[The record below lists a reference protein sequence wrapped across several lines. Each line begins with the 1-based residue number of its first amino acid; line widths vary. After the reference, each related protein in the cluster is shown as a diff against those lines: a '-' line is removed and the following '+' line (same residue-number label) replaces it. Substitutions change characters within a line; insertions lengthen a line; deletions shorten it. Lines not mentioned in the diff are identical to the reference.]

1 MPGCTRCIMPSLFTQ
16 EYNTKG
22 MPMTSIKVKFRPST
36 VDGKEGG
43 LYFQIIHN
51 RVVRQLNTDY
61 KVLAEEWDAESE
73 SVIVNGNRSNLLL
86 GIQERLAWD
95 MARLEKVVRSLETE
109 RRRFTADDVITMF
122 HKLTKE
128 SSLFTF
134 MHGVIAQL
142 KQLGKIRTS
151 ETYTATLNSFMAFRD
166 EQDVPLDGI
175 NSDMMLMYEAY
186 LKAREVRMN
195 TISFYMRNLRAV
207 YNRAVEKGLTQ
218 QNNPFRHVY
227 TGVDKTV
234 KRAIPIKVIKALKEL
249 DLSMKPSLDFA
260 RDMFMF
266 SFYTRG
272 MSFVDMAYLRKTDIK
287 NGILTYRRRKTGQEL
302 SIKWEKCMAEIIAKY
317 PENKTDYLLPIIKEE
332 GNGRNS
338 VSHQACLNGRVVTDE
353 GKANERRQYDNT
365 LHLVNYRLKELST
378 MLKLLRPL
386 TMYVARHSWASAAKA
401 KNVPLSV
408 ISEGMGHDSEATT
421 QIYLASLETSVVDKA
436 NKMILGLL

>member
-1 MPGCTRCIMPSLFTQ
+1 M
-16 EYNTKG
+16 
-22 MPMTSIKVKFRPST
+22 

-61 KVLAEEWDAESE
+61 KVFAEEWDAESE
-73 SVIVNGNRSNLLL
+73 SVVVNGNRSNLLL

-95 MARLEKVVRSLETE
+95 VARLEKVVRSLETE
-109 RRRFTADDVITMF
+109 RRRFTTDDVITMF

-142 KQLGKIRTS
+142 KQLGKVRTS
-151 ETYTATLNSFMAFRD
+151 ETYTATLKSFMAFRD

-175 NSDMMLMYEAY
+175 SSDMMLMYEAH
-186 LKAREVRMN
+186 LKARGVRMN

-218 QNNPFRHVY
+218 PNNPFRHVY

-234 KRAIPIKVIKALKEL
+234 KRAIPIKAIKALKEL

-260 RDMFMF
+260 RDMFLF

-272 MSFVDMAYLRKTDIK
+272 MSFVDIAYLKKTDLQ

-378 MLKLLRPL
+378 MLKLQRPL
-386 TMYVARHSWASAAKA
+386 TMYVARHSWASAAKS

>member
-1 MPGCTRCIMPSLFTQ
+1 MR
-16 EYNTKG
+16 
-22 MPMTSIKVKFRPST
+22 MTSIKVKFRPST

-61 KVLAEEWDAESE
+61 KVFAEEWDAESE
-73 SVIVNGNRSNLLL
+73 SIVIKGNRSYFLL
-86 GIQERLAWD
+86 GIQERLSWD
-95 MARLEKVVRSLETE
+95 VARLEKVVRTLETE
-109 RRRFTADDVITMF
+109 HRRFAADDVITLF
-122 HKLTKE
+122 HKQAKE

-134 MHGVIAQL
+134 MHSVIALL
-142 KQLGKIRTS
+142 KQLGQVRTS
-151 ETYTATLNSFMAFRD
+151 ETYTATLKSFMEFRE

-175 NSDMMLMYEAY
+175 SSDLMLLYEAH
-186 LKAREVRMN
+186 LKARGVRMN

-207 YNRAVEKGLTQ
+207 YNRAVEKGLTP

-234 KRAIPIKVIKALKEL
+234 KRAIPIKEIKALKAL

-272 MSFVDMAYLRKTDIK
+272 MSFVDMAYLKKSDLKI
-287 NGILTYRRRKTGQEL
+287 GILTYRRRKTGQQL
-302 SIKWEKCMAEIIAKY
+302 TIKWEKCMEDIVTKY
-317 PENKTDYLLPIIKEE
+317 PSNETEYLLPIIKKQ
-332 GNGRNS
+332 G
-338 VSHQACLNGRVVTDE
+338 
-353 GKANERRQYDNT
+353 NERKQYDNA
-365 LHLVNYRLKELST
+365 LHLVNYHLKELST
-378 MLKLLRPL
+378 MLKLQRPL
-386 TMYVARHSWASAAKA
+386 TMYVARHSRASAAKA

>member
-1 MPGCTRCIMPSLFTQ
+1 
-16 EYNTKG
+16 
-22 MPMTSIKVKFRPST
+22 MTSIKIKFRLST
-36 VDGKEGG
+36 VEGKEGG

-61 KVLAEEWDAESE
+61 KVVVEEWDAEAE
-73 SVIVNGNRSNLLL
+73 SIIVNGNRSNLLL

-95 MARLEKVVRSLETE
+95 VARLEKVVRMLETE
-109 RRRFTADDVITMF
+109 RRRYTADDVITMF

-142 KQLGKIRTS
+142 KQLGKVRTS
-151 ETYTATLNSFMAFRD
+151 ETYTATLKSFMAFRD

-175 NSDMMLMYEAY
+175 SSDLMLLYEAH
-186 LKAREVRMN
+186 LKAREVSMN

-207 YNRAVEKGLTQ
+207 YNRAVEKGLTA

-234 KRAIPIKVIKALKEL
+234 KRAIPIKFIKALKEL
-249 DLSMKPSLDFA
+249 DLSLKPSLDFA

-272 MSFVDMAYLRKTDIK
+272 MSFVDMTYLKKSDLQ
-287 NGILTYRRRKTGQEL
+287 NGILTYRRRKTGQQL
-302 SIKWEKCMAEIIAKY
+302 SIKWEKCMEDIIGKY
-317 PENKTDYLLPIIKEE
+317 PNNETGFLLPIIKKQ
-332 GNGRNS
+332 G
-338 VSHQACLNGRVVTDE
+338 
-353 GKANERRQYDNT
+353 NERKQYDNA
-365 LHLVNYRLKELST
+365 LHLVNYHLKELST
-378 MLKLLRPL
+378 MLKLQRPL

-421 QIYLASLETSVVDKA
+421 QIYLASIETSAVDKA
-436 NKMILGLL
+436 NKKILGLL

>member
-1 MPGCTRCIMPSLFTQ
+1 M
-16 EYNTKG
+16 N
-22 MPMTSIKVKFRPST
+22 MTSIKVKFRPSS
-36 VDGKEGG
+36 VEGKEGCI
-43 LYFQIIHN
+43 YIQIIHN

-61 KVLAEEWDAESE
+61 RIFASEWDENSE
-73 SVIVNGNRSNLLL
+73 TVMANGDRTNIVNAIKEWLT
-86 GIQERLAWD
+86 WD
-95 MARLEKVVRSLETE
+95 LARLKKVISQLETE
-109 RRRFTADDVITMF
+109 QSRYTADDVITGY

-128 SSLFTF
+128 VSLFSF
-134 MHGVIAQL
+134 WHNVIAQL
-142 KQLGKIRTS
+142 KQLGKVRTS
-151 ETYTATLNSFMAFRD
+151 ETYTATLNSFMTFRE

-175 NSDMMLMYEAY
+175 SSDMMLLYEAH
-186 LKAREVRMN
+186 LKARGVRMN
-195 TISFYMRNLRAV
+195 TISFYMRIFRAV

-234 KRAIPIKVIKALKEL
+234 KRAIPIKAIKALKDL
-249 DLSMKPSLDFA
+249 DLATNLALDFA

-272 MSFVDMAYLRKTDIK
+272 MSFVDMAYLKKTDIK

-317 PENKTDYLLPIIKEE
+317 PENKTDFLLPIIK
-332 GNGRNS
+332 
-338 VSHQACLNGRVVTDE
+338 DE
-353 GKANERRQYDNT
+353 GDERRQYDNA

-378 MLKLLRPL
+378 MLKLQRPL

>member
-1 MPGCTRCIMPSLFTQ
+1 M
-16 EYNTKG
+16 
-22 MPMTSIKVKFRPST
+22 

-61 KVLAEEWDAESE
+61 KAFAEEWDAESE
-73 SVIVNGNRSNLLL
+73 SVVVNGNRSNLLL

-95 MARLEKVVRSLETE
+95 VARLEKVVRSLETE

-142 KQLGKIRTS
+142 KQLGKVRTS
-151 ETYTATLNSFMAFRD
+151 ETYTATLKSFMAFRD

-175 NSDMMLMYEAY
+175 SSDMMLMYEAH
-186 LKAREVRMN
+186 LKARGVRMN

-218 QNNPFRHVY
+218 PNNPFRHVY

-234 KRAIPIKVIKALKEL
+234 KRAIPIKAIKALKEL

-260 RDMFMF
+260 RDMFLF

-272 MSFVDMAYLRKTDIK
+272 MSFVDIAYLKKTDLQ

-332 GNGRNS
+332 CNGRNS

-378 MLKLLRPL
+378 MLKLQRPL

>member
-1 MPGCTRCIMPSLFTQ
+1 M
-16 EYNTKG
+16 
-22 MPMTSIKVKFRPST
+22 

-61 KVLAEEWDAESE
+61 KVFAEEWDAESE
-73 SVIVNGNRSNLLL
+73 SVVVNGSRSNLLL

-95 MARLEKVVRSLETE
+95 VARLEKVVRSLETE

-128 SSLFTF
+128 SSLFNF

-151 ETYTATLNSFMAFRD
+151 ETYTATLKSFMAFR
-166 EQDVPLDGI
+166 ENQDVPLDGI
-175 NSDMMLMYEAY
+175 SSDLMLLYEAH
-186 LKAREVRMN
+186 LKAREVSMN

-207 YNRAVEKGLTQ
+207 YNRAVEKGLTP
-218 QNNPFRHVY
+218 QNKPFRHVY
-227 TGVDKTV
+227 TGVDKTI
-234 KRAIPIKVIKALKEL
+234 KRAIPIKEIKALKEL
-249 DLSMKPSLDFA
+249 DLSLKPSLDFA

-272 MSFVDMAYLRKTDIK
+272 MSFIDMAYLKKSDLQ
-287 NGILTYRRRKTGQEL
+287 NGILTYRRRKTGQQL
-302 SIKWEKCMAEIIAKY
+302 TIKWEKCMEDIVSKY
-317 PENKTDYLLPIIKEE
+317 PKNQTDYLLPIIKET
-332 GNGRNS
+332 
-338 VSHQACLNGRVVTDE
+338 V
-353 GKANERRQYDNT
+353 NERRQYDNA
-365 LHLVNYRLKELST
+365 LHLVNYHLKDLSSL
-378 MLKLLRPL
+378 LKLQRPL

-401 KNVPLSV
+401 KNIPLSV

>member
-1 MPGCTRCIMPSLFTQ
+1 M
-16 EYNTKG
+16 
-22 MPMTSIKVKFRPST
+22 

-51 RVVRQLNTDY
+51 RIVRQLNTDY
-61 KVLAEEWDAESE
+61 KVFAEEWDAESE
-73 SVIVNGNRSNLLL
+73 SVVVNGNRSNLLL

-95 MARLEKVVRSLETE
+95 VARLEKVVRSLETE

-142 KQLGKIRTS
+142 KQLGKVRTS
-151 ETYTATLNSFMAFRD
+151 ETYTATLKSFMAFRD

-175 NSDMMLMYEAY
+175 SSDMMLMYEAH
-186 LKAREVRMN
+186 LKARGVRMN

-218 QNNPFRHVY
+218 PNNPFRHVY

-234 KRAIPIKVIKALKEL
+234 KRAIPIKAIKALKEL

-260 RDMFMF
+260 RDMFLF

-272 MSFVDMAYLRKTDIK
+272 MSFVDIAYLKKTDLQ

-378 MLKLLRPL
+378 MLKLQRPL
-386 TMYVARHSWASAAKA
+386 TMYVARHSWASAAKS

>member
-1 MPGCTRCIMPSLFTQ
+1 M
-16 EYNTKG
+16 
-22 MPMTSIKVKFRPST
+22 MTSIKVKFRPST

-61 KVLAEEWDAESE
+61 KVFVEEWDAEAE

-95 MARLEKVVRSLETE
+95 VARLEKVVRSLETE

-142 KQLGKIRTS
+142 KQLGKVRTS
-151 ETYTATLNSFMAFRD
+151 ETYTATLKSFMAFRD

-175 NSDMMLMYEAY
+175 TSDMMLMYEAY
-186 LKAREVRMN
+186 LKSRDVRMN

-207 YNRAVEKGLTQ
+207 YNRAVEKGLTP

-234 KRAIPIKVIKALKEL
+234 KRAIPIKAIKTLKEL
-249 DLSMKPSLDFA
+249 NLSMKPSLDFA

-272 MSFVDMAYLRKTDIK
+272 MSFVDMAYLKKTDLQ

-302 SIKWEKCMAEIIAKY
+302 NIKWEKCMAEIIAKY
-317 PENKTDYLLPIIKEE
+317 PANKTDFLLPIIKEE
-332 GNGRNS
+332 GN
-338 VSHQACLNGRVVTDE
+338 
-353 GKANERRQYDNT
+353 ERRQYDNA

-378 MLKLLRPL
+378 MLKLQRPL

-408 ISEGMGHDSEATT
+408 ISEGMGHDSETTT

>member
-1 MPGCTRCIMPSLFTQ
+1 
-16 EYNTKG
+16 
-22 MPMTSIKVKFRPST
+22 MTSIKVKFRPST

-43 LYFQIIHN
+43 FYFQIIHN

-61 KVLAEEWDAESE
+61 KVFAEEWDAEAE
-73 SVIVNGNRSNLLL
+73 NVIVNGNRSNLLL

-95 MARLEKVVRSLETE
+95 VSRLEKVVRLLETE

-122 HKLTKE
+122 HKLTQE

-175 NSDMMLMYEAY
+175 NSDMMLMYEAH
-186 LKAREVRMN
+186 LKARGVRMN

-218 QNNPFRHVY
+218 QNNPFRPVY

-234 KRAIPIKVIKALKEL
+234 KRAIPIKDIKALKDM
-249 DLSMKPSLDFA
+249 DLSMHPTLNFT

-272 MSFVDMAYLRKTDIK
+272 MSFVDMAYLKKTNIK

-302 SIKWEKCMAEIIAKY
+302 TIKWEKCMADIVAKY
-317 PENKTDYLLPIIKEE
+317 PENKTDFLLPIIKEQ
-332 GNGRNS
+332 G
-338 VSHQACLNGRVVTDE
+338 D
-353 GKANERRQYDNT
+353 ERRQYDNA
-365 LHLVNYRLKELST
+365 LHLVNYHLKDLSERLKLQ
-378 MLKLLRPL
+378 RPL

-401 KNVPLSV
+401 KNIPLSV